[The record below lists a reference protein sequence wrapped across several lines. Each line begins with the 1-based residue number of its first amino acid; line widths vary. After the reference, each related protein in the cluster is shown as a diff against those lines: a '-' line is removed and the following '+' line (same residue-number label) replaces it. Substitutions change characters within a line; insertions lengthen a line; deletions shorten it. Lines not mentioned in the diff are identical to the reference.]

1 MPVLSFGII
10 VFGFVETGF
19 QSFRFLLNETP
30 YWANFSIKHRVQFSE
45 TDMAGIM
52 HFSNYFRLMEE
63 VEHAFFRSIGMS
75 VMMQHEGM
83 HIGWPRVAANCEYLG
98 PARFEDELDVTLRV
112 TRLGEKSFTYEVD
125 FLLAGRKI
133 ALGKITSVCC
143 LIEDAGA
150 RSQSS

>member
-1 MPVLSFGII
+1 MPQ
-10 VFGFVETGF
+10 E
-19 QSFRFLLNETP
+19 
-30 YWANFSIKHRVQFSE
+30 FSITHQVQFSE

-63 VEHAFFRSIGMS
+63 VEHAFFRSLGLS

-83 HIGWPRVAANCEYLG
+83 HIGWPRVAANCEYFL
-98 PARFEDELDVTLRV
+98 PCRFEDEVRLKLRV

-125 FLLAGRKI
+125 FMLAGRRI

-143 LIEDAGA
+143 LVEAGGM
-150 RSQSS
+150 RSIPIPQALREKLAGQGIPPTQQMPSESI

>member
-1 MPVLSFGII
+1 MPQ
-10 VFGFVETGF
+10 E
-19 QSFRFLLNETP
+19 
-30 YWANFSIKHRVQFSE
+30 FSISHIVQFSE

-63 VEHAFFRSIGMS
+63 VEHAYFRSVGMS

-98 PARFEDELDVTLRV
+98 PMRFEDEVQLNLRV

-125 FLLAGRKI
+125 FMLAGRRI

-143 LIEDAGA
+143 VVEPAGM
-150 RSQSS
+150 RSIAIPAALREKLAAASA